1 VGIIVG
7 GAFGKIVNSLVNDI
21 IMPPIGMLLRGVDFA
36 NIFWVL
42 KRGKKIAITK
52 AKYKSLTQAKEDGS
66 VTINIGVF
74 LNSLINFLVLSVIIF
89 TLVRFINKLK
99 RKKQK
104 KSSKECKYCY
114 SKVDIRAIRCPYC
127 TGDLAECVPLSLS
140 SSTSGNALL
149 PVNENPLSAPTTP
162 TYPDFQNIL
171 DVEDLSDDDDDDDHE
186 DTNKIQSK
194 YWKKNLKKQLSR
206 TFN

>member
-1 VGIIVG
+1 
-7 GAFGKIVNSLVNDI
+7 
-21 IMPPIGMLLRGVDFA
+21 MPPIGMLLRGVDFA

-52 AKYKSLTQAKEDGS
+52 AKYKSLQQAKEDGS

-104 KSSKECKYCY
+104 KSTKECKYCY
-114 SKVDIRAIRCPYC
+114 SKVDIRALKCPYC
-127 TGDLAECVPLSLS
+127 TADLPDTVPVSLS

-149 PVNENPLSAPTTP
+149 TNENNDNNSNPTTP
-162 TYPDFQNIL
+162 TDRDFPKTIL
-171 DVEDLSDDDDDDDHE
+171 DDSEDDDDDDDE
-186 DTNKIQSK
+186 DTSKMQSK